1 MTFTKT
7 AILDKL
13 LQVESGTLQLTDLIE
28 EFRPQRK
35 GRTSTT
41 DFARLQQIADSVS
54 MQGSMRRVYLRIA
67 DKYNNTIEDFSSQ
80 NPISFDQVAKHH
92 STGNLKLPIG

>member
-13 LQVESGTLQLTDLIE
+13 LQVESGTLQLSDLIE
-28 EFRPQRK
+28 EFKPQRK
-35 GRTSTT
+35 GRTSST
-41 DFARLQQIADSVS
+41 DFARLQDIADRVDI
-54 MQGSMRRVYLRIA
+54 QGSYRRVCLRIA
-67 DKYNNTIEDFSSQ
+67 DKYNNTIVDFAAQ

-92 STGNLKLPIG
+92 KNGNLKLPIG

>member
-7 AILDKL
+7 AVLDKL
-13 LQVESGTLQLTDLIE
+13 LQVESGTLQLSDLIE

-41 DFARLQQIADSVS
+41 DFSRLQQIADSVS
-54 MQGSMRRVYLRIA
+54 MQGSMRRICLRIA
-67 DKYNNTIEDFSSQ
+67 DKYNNTIEDFASQ
-80 NPISFDQVAKHH
+80 SPISFDQVAKHH
-92 STGNLKLPIG
+92 NNGNLKIPIG